1 MKKKHQILENEN
13 FRFSYDMKNE
23 EVIFDAAAVVVITA
37 WKMTF
42 SLSFVLYES

>member
-1 MKKKHQILENEN
+1 
-13 FRFSYDMKNE
+13 MKNE
-23 EVIFDAAAVVVITA
+23 EVIFDAAAVVITE